1 METDQTPRRRRRIVL
16 LLLTIGL
23 LNLPAI
29 AVATHVFTDV
39 ADNTTHAD
47 GIHYVADTG
56 ITTGCTA
63 SEYCPTDGLT
73 RAQMGTFLH
82 RASGNSPATP
92 PSVNAAT
99 LSAGA
104 VQTVSDQNTVDN
116 ATFNSHSVA
125 CPEGTVVVGGGAFTS
140 SGNWKLEDSR
150 PLGEDRWQ
158 VFYRILDGQGN
169 QTTTVYARCLSV
181 GQ

>member
-1 METDQTPRRRRRIVL
+1 MDTARSPRRRRHIVL
-16 LLLTIGL
+16 LLLTIAL

-39 ADNTTHAD
+39 PDNATHAA
-47 GIHYVADTG
+47 GIHYIADAG
-56 ITTGCTA
+56 ITAGCTPT
-63 SEYCPTDGLT
+63 EYCPADSLT

-82 RASGNSPATP
+82 RASGNSATTP

-99 LSAGA
+99 LSADA
-104 VQTVSDQNTVDN
+104 VQTVSSQNTVDD

-125 CPEGTVVVGGGAFTS
+125 CPEGTVVVGGGGFTS
-140 SGNWKLEDSR
+140 SGAWKLEDSR

-158 VFYRILDGQGN
+158 VFYRILEGQGD
-169 QTTTVYARCLSV
+169 QTATVYARCLRI